1 MGLPW
6 TLGHMCAT
14 SFSMVLHLKYV
25 NFVGSLNLADR
36 TPLVFINCVLCLVK
50 EDLTS
55 KNVTM
60 YF

>member
-6 TLGHMCAT
+6 TLGHMCAI
-14 SFSMVLHLKYV
+14 SFSMVLHFKYV

-50 EDLTS
+50 EYLT
-55 KNVTM
+55 
-60 YF
+60 